1 MKTSLVL
8 ILIFYVM
15 SFLAAVFYVFS
26 KKGEAARFSSLALYA
41 GLLLHTIILF
51 YQGYLSGRLPVA
63 GVFETLFFYSW
74 AVSGVVAVVGWRY
87 NERLS
92 GLIMMP
98 LSITAFVFSFLNM
111 TGPKKLPLILR
122 TYWFELHVIT
132 SFAAYALFTLALS
145 SAVFF
150 IIRSYWQGRGTHPR
164 GTHAEHGSGSEGTPS
179 TTFVTKAGCIKKAFV
194 SEVVLGARDFLD
206 ITGRAILFG
215 FFFFSVSMFSGA
227 IWGYVAWGAYWMW
240 EPKML
245 WSFIVWFWYAG
256 AMHLWYM
263 KVTPRPTPLRG
274 THSESGSGAPKGGSG
289 GIIERNGLWISV
301 AAVMGFFITLFTYIG
316 VGLLMKSSH
325 SF

>member
-1 MKTSLVL
+1 MKSSLLL
-8 ILIFYVM
+8 ILTSYVL
-15 SFLAAVFYVFS
+15 SFSAAVFYVFS
-26 KKGEAARFSSLALYA
+26 KRRPAARFSSVALFA
-41 GLLLHTIILF
+41 GFFLHTIILF

-74 AVSGVVAVVGWRY
+74 AVSGVSAIVGWRY
-87 NERLS
+87 NERLT

-98 LSITAFVFSFLNM
+98 LSITAFIFSFLNM
-111 TGPKKLPLILR
+111 TAPKKLPLILR
-122 TYWFELHVIT
+122 TYWFEIHVMT

-150 IIRSYWQGRGTHPR
+150 IIRSYRQG
-164 GTHAEHGSGSEGTPS
+164 E
-179 TTFVTKAGCIKKAFV
+179 
-194 SEVVLGARDFLD
+194 GARDFLD
-206 ITGRAILFG
+206 ITGRAVLFG

-227 IWGYVAWGAYWMW
+227 IWGFVAWGAYWMW

-245 WSFIVWFWYAG
+245 WSFVVWFWYGG

-263 KVTPRPTPLRG
+263 K
-274 THSESGSGAPKGGSG
+274 
-289 GIIERNGLWISV
+289 ERNGLWISL
-301 AAVMGFFITLFTYIG
+301 AAVIGFFITLFTYIG